1 MYLVIYLLIVLT
13 LIGLIAPERRDRIMT
28 LNRSWA
34 TTQPF
39 ERPDGH
45 IEVSVTTQLP
55 PDPPGLM
62 NAIPLPFIPMED
74 DAPPMYLDVARR
86 SQWWAKSEVVQP
98 IYFEDIA
105 ADARS

>member
-1 MYLVIYLLIVLT
+1 MHFVIYLLIVLV
-13 LIGLIAPERRDRIMT
+13 LFGLIAPERREQIMT

-45 IEVSVTTQLP
+45 LEVSVTTQLP

-62 NAIPLPFIPMED
+62 NATPPPFIPMD
-74 DAPPMYLDVARR
+74 YDTAPMYLDVARR

-105 ADARS
+105 AGARS